1 MSTYV
6 WCEDSGSG
14 YAFWNTVFKIMYP
27 EFIVETKNSNTRLN
41 KAIMYMPSPQS
52 HLHGLESHPCRILRA
67 TLPESRAA
75 REKVI

>member
-41 KAIMYMPSPQS
+41 KAIRQISDDN
-52 HLHGLESHPCRILRA
+52 HGADRQMDCLLAHSKDI
-67 TLPESRAA
+67 
-75 REKVI
+75 